1 MNSENMSNH
10 SSTKNFGKLQCKLR
24 PAEVMTFFFGL
35 HLLSG
40 RKMVIC
46 GRDDLSFLVF
56 TCCSPENWTSADMMT
71 LEEHVL
77 LLRSEDMVLLVLLPN
92 FCCHL
97 ASNALY
103 YFRRYHSLASNPVA
117 TRSCVPWN
125 LPQLLWKENDVIRA
139 QLMSSKKIGKVIAV
153 ALNAHYLAA
162 KYILPILRKLFF
174 GIPLAKIFKK
184 NRFAI

>member
-1 MNSENMSNH
+1 MPSFLTKINLSSEDAKKYPNVILFGIMNSENMSNH

-71 LEEHVL
+71 LEEHIL
-77 LLRSEDMVLLVLLPN
+77 LLRNENMVLLVLLPN
-92 FCCHL
+92 FCRH
-97 ASNALY
+97 
-103 YFRRYHSLASNPVA
+103 HSKQ
-117 TRSCVPWN
+117 CVI
-125 LPQLLWKENDVIRA
+125 LFL
-139 QLMSSKKIGKVIAV
+139 SSS
-153 ALNAHYLAA
+153 
-162 KYILPILRKLFF
+162 
-174 GIPLAKIFKK
+174 
-184 NRFAI
+184 